1 MLFYSKYYISLLGLI
16 QVWIIEKQKKKKIL
30 KYKRY
35 ILDYELH
42 YTGHLIVLKGY
53 SDVNWLSDTKDLKF
67 ANGYVFILDGTIVS
81 WKSSKKIYIIIF
93 TMV

>member
-1 MLFYSKYYISLLGLI
+1 MDHWKA
-16 QVWIIEKQKKKKIL
+16 KKKKIL

-35 ILDYELH
+35 ILDYGLH
-42 YTGHLIVLKGY
+42 YIGHLTVLKGY
-53 SDVNWLSDTKDLKF
+53 SDAANWLSDTKDLKF
-67 ANGYVFILDGTIVS
+67 ANGYVFTLDGAIVS